1 MSCIL
6 KPMKEV
12 EEYALPQKKEYY
24 TSLKNICNHF
34 KGVSISCNRII
45 ELAAPVLRKF
55 KIDIRGIENHC
66 LWQIIQIHMIILLP
80 KRFFQR

>member
-1 MSCIL
+1 MKLLNRKVRKKMSCIL

-34 KGVSISCNRII
+34 KGVSISCLNSF
-45 ELAAPVLRKF
+45 LKF
-55 KIDIRGIENHC
+55 PCEGES
-66 LWQIIQIHMIILLP
+66 
-80 KRFFQR
+80 